1 MNKKLFIL
9 TLILILALQSLA
21 FGSASEQKQDL
32 TSIDLSA
39 LTESEFSSLKAQLTI
54 TTIIAQSGK
63 SKPVGTFKP
72 LDLDFS
78 DYTYEELSAFL
89 ERINGNL
96 FKGNK
101 EYVRGLTPNTLNLE
115 SGSVR
120 TVQESVDGIVTMLVT
135 ITPRLTN
142 KATVEQCLY
151 DIKKLVDEYRF
162 ADYETLEYTAEI
174 EYLNKKTNKINTY
187 MAVQFKVDH
196 TVLGWLRDDVIHAT
210 ELLDYVDDLLIH
222 QTLQ

>member
-9 TLILILALQSLA
+9 TLVLLLALQSLA

-32 TSIDLSA
+32 MSIDLSD
-39 LTESEFSSLKAQLTI
+39 LSESELSSLKAQLTI
-54 TTIIAQSGK
+54 ATIIAESSR
-63 SKPVGTFKP
+63 SKPIGSFIR
-72 LDLDFS
+72 LRLDFS
-78 DYTYEELSAFL
+78 DYTLEELSTFL
-89 ERINGNL
+89 ESLNESA

-101 EYVRGLTPNTLNLE
+101 EYVRGLKPNTLKLD
-115 SGSVR
+115 SGNVR

-187 MAVQFKVDH
+187 MAVQFKVDQ

-222 QTLQ
+222 QTLK

>member
-9 TLILILALQSLA
+9 TLVLILALQSFA

-32 TSIDLSA
+32 MSIDLSG
-39 LTESEFSSLKAQLTI
+39 LTESEYSSLKARLAI
-54 TTIIAQSGK
+54 ATIIAESSR
-63 SKPVGTFKP
+63 SKPIGSFNR
-72 LDLDFS
+72 LRLNFS
-78 DYTYEELSAFL
+78 DYTIEELSAFL
-89 ERINGNL
+89 ESLNESA

-101 EYVRGLTPNTLNLE
+101 EYVRGLTPNMLKLD
-115 SGSVR
+115 SGNVR

-142 KATVEQCLY
+142 KATVQQCLY

-174 EYLNKKTNKINTY
+174 EYLNKKTNKLNTY